1 MITMT
6 LNKAKARLHQLVEA
20 AESGEQVV
28 LMRGSEVVATLVP
41 LHAGDLQIN
50 SPLTEEQAR
59 RFWAELE
66 DENSR
71 NFPSPAKAVSFL
83 RKQHS

>member
-1 MITMT
+1 MT

-41 LHAGDLQIN
+41 LHSRDLQIN
-50 SPLTEEQAR
+50 SPLTDEQAK

-66 DENSR
+66 DESPRTFSN
-71 NFPSPAKAVSFL
+71 PAKAITFL